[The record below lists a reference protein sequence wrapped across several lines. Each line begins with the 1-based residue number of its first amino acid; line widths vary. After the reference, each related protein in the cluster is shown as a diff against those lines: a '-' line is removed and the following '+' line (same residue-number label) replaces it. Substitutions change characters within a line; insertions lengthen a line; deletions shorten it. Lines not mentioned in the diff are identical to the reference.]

1 MKNLNLIT
9 LKVCKE
15 KSITY
20 SNIQINHPTKAVH
33 IIKEFISCTDR
44 EIFGV
49 LMLNSVKEVNAIEIV
64 SIGTLNTTIVSPREI
79 FKGAILSN
87 ADSIIIFHTHP
98 SGNVQPSQ
106 ADLDVT
112 TMINEVA
119 LIIGINLIDHII
131 VGDDKYYS
139 FATEGYEFG
148 GDVNDKQ
155 IQI

>member
-15 KSITY
+15 KSIPY

-33 IIKEFISCTDR
+33 IIKEFISCTAR

>member
-15 KSITY
+15 KSIPY
-20 SNIQINHPTKAVH
+20 SNIQINHPTKAIH
-33 IIKEFISCTDR
+33 IIKEFISYTDR

-49 LMLNSVKEVNAIEIV
+49 LMLNNVKEVNAIEIV

-106 ADLDVT
+106 ADIDVT

-148 GDVNDKQ
+148 GGVNDQQ
-155 IQI
+155 IKI

>member
-15 KSITY
+15 KSIPY

-33 IIKEFISCTDR
+33 VIKEFISCTDR

>member
-15 KSITY
+15 KSIPY
-20 SNIQINHPTKAVH
+20 SNIQINHPTKAIH
-33 IIKEFISCTDR
+33 IIKEFISYADR
-44 EIFGV
+44 EIFRV
-49 LMLNSVKEVNAIEIV
+49 LMLNNVKEVNAIEIV

-106 ADLDVT
+106 ADIDVT

-148 GDVNDKQ
+148 GGVNDQQ
-155 IQI
+155 IKI

>member
-15 KSITY
+15 KSIPY

-49 LMLNSVKEVNAIEIV
+49 LMLNSVKEVNTIEIV

>member
-15 KSITY
+15 KSIPY

-49 LMLNSVKEVNAIEIV
+49 LMLNSVKKVNAIEIV

>member
-15 KSITY
+15 KSIPY

>member
-15 KSITY
+15 KSIPY
-20 SNIQINHPTKAVH
+20 SNIQINHPKRAVR
-33 IIKEFISCTDR
+33 IIKKFISYTDR
-44 EIFGV
+44 ELLGV
-49 LMLNSVKEVNAIEIV
+49 LMLNSVKEVNAVEIV
-64 SIGTLNTTIVSPREI
+64 SVGTLNATVVSPREI

-87 ADSIIIFHTHP
+87 ADSIVIFHTHP
-98 SGNVQPSQ
+98 SGNVLPSQ
-106 ADLDVT
+106 ADLDMT
-112 TMINEVA
+112 AMINKVA

-131 VGDDKYYS
+131 IGDDKYYS

-148 GDVNDKQ
+148 GDVNDQQ